1 MLTKTV
7 QEIAE
12 VAHKKAL
19 ITLSEMKKGNDVSLE
34 WGDDLVDGKVTLK
47 EMIGTDS
54 GAEEFLEKVNLEAFQ
69 EMAKPEYQVLYTPI
83 YDVIEDATLPKILT
97 IEEMGPFGIVFLEY
111 LEGSEIKFGTLE
123 PGQEKIVRMKTM
135 AAGLEYT
142 EDMVEYNEFF
152 RVSEQARQMGRTWVA
167 TQNYLTLSPIFLG
180 SYVTSGADLQDQKE
194 YQEGAGGLT
203 ATAQLIEWDTSIN
216 QTLRNAITVLPSAK
230 YILCSSADVML
241 LEDALA
247 GALLP
252 NLQKSRVGRQ
262 LLPENIIVWDGFK
275 SVVGAKTY
283 DYAGVEAGEIF
294 LVSGAK
300 LNFKY
305 YIKHPLRIESGDG
318 DLSRLIV
325 AQVVARARGGLYAAI
340 AGQEGAVK
348 VEIYEPED

>member
-1 MLTKTV
+1 MLTKSV
-7 QEIAE
+7 EQIAE
-12 VAHKKAL
+12 VAHSKAMVT
-19 ITLSEMKKGNDVSLE
+19 ISEMKKGKDISLE
-34 WGDDLVDGKVTLK
+34 WSDDLVNGKATLK

-54 GAEEFLEKVNLEAFQ
+54 GAEEFLEKVNLEAYQ

-83 YDVIEDATLPKILT
+83 YDSVEDATLPKTLT

-135 AAGLEYT
+135 TTGLEYT

-152 RVSEQARQMGRTWVA
+152 RVSEQARQMGRAWVA
-167 TQNYLTLSPIFLG
+167 TLNYISFAPIFLG
-180 SYVTSGADLQDQKE
+180 TYVTSGADLQDQKD
-194 YQEGAGGLT
+194 YQEGNGGLT
-203 ATAQLIEWDTSIN
+203 ATAQLIAWDFSIN
-216 QTLRNAITVLPSAK
+216 QTLRNAITVLPASK

-262 LLPENIIVWDGFK
+262 LLPENIIVWDGFQT
-275 SVVGAKTY
+275 VVGAKTY
-283 DYAGVEAGEIF
+283 TYAGVEPGEIY
-294 LVSGAK
+294 LISGAK
-300 LNFKY
+300 LNFKH
-305 YIKHPLRIESGDG
+305 YIKHALRITQGDG

-325 AQVVARARGGLYAAI
+325 AQVVARARGGVYAAI
-340 AGQEGAVK
+340 AGPNGAVK
-348 VEIYEPED
+348 VEIYEP